1 MDSITLKKKYRFS
14 DILFWSCLYLFVAMV
29 MIDPANKLFHMKEV
43 VFVLF
48 MFVTMLLAR
57 GKFYKD
63 IVHSL
68 FALFVLAI
76 LSLCSGALFFQTD
89 IVCGLPYLKALLFA
103 LVVFPLAKL
112 NISEILRLNYIV
124 GLGMSVFI
132 SIMLLVFVG
141 GLFDF
146 ASFISTLT
154 ETGTVMIAKRDL
166 FGLDTVMFFYKTMPF
181 CFFALIYALRHRNY
195 IPSIILFAPI
205 AYGGSRTP
213 MLVALAIVLYL
224 LYDRKSKFFRVV
236 IGLIAISCLI
246 YLVHMLTSSEY
257 IQGGDELKA
266 GVALHLLNHSSLLGH
281 GVGAP
286 YWDPERG
293 EMTSTTEMT
302 YLEMIYQYGWLL
314 FPFVLFIFIRPF
326 FVMYKKENDLHVR
339 DYAIAYLLY
348 LVNAG
353 TNPLLINST
362 GMWVFACTLTIAA
375 KIREEDKYTHKV
387 VNNEVIMV

>member
-1 MDSITLKKKYRFS
+1 MNSITLKKRYKFS
-14 DILFWSCLYLFVAMV
+14 DIFFWTCLYLFVIVV
-29 MIDPANKLFHMKEV
+29 MIDPTNKLFHMKEV
-43 VFVLF
+43 VFVLL
-48 MFVTMLLAR
+48 MFVTVILAR
-57 GKFYKD
+57 GKFYREV
-63 IVHSL
+63 IHSF
-68 FALFVLAI
+68 FALLMLVM

-89 IVCGLPYLKALLFA
+89 ILCGIPYLKAVLFA
-103 LVVFPLAKL
+103 LVVFPLSKL
-112 NISEILRLNYIV
+112 NINEILRLNYIV
-124 GLGMSVFI
+124 GLSLSCLI
-132 SIMLLVFVG
+132 SLMLLAFVG
-141 GLFDF
+141 GVFDF
-146 ASFISTLT
+146 TSIISMLSDTK
-154 ETGTVMIAKRDL
+154 TVMIAKRDL
-166 FGLDTVMFFYKTMPF
+166 FGLDTVMFFYLTMPF
-181 CFFALIYALRHRNY
+181 CFFALIYALRHRKY

-224 LYDRKSKFFRVV
+224 LYDRKSKIFRVA

-246 YLVHMLTSSEY
+246 YLIHMLTSSEY

-266 GVALHLLNHSSLLGH
+266 GVALHLLDHSSLLGH

-302 YLEMIYQYGWLL
+302 YLEMIYQYGWFL

-362 GMWVFACTLTIAA
+362 GMWVFACALTIAT
-375 KIREEDKYTHKV
+375 KLNEDRRI
-387 VNNEVIMV
+387 VNKRMKTSTII